1 LSYITKIFSQ
11 WENDILA
18 DQERAICFS
27 GHRPSKLPDGNASL
41 LISDLERA
49 IIFKIQQGK
58 RTFINGCMA
67 GFDILAGESVLKLR
81 QIYPPILCVTVAPFR
96 IGYFKSKNWTAD
108 WKKRALEVYNA
119 SDMAFSLTEE
129 YRPGIYYARNDFM
142 LAHASG
148 VVCYY
153 TGRITGTKGKGDKGG
168 GTQYT
173 VNRAFDIDLDIHNLH
188 K

>member
-1 LSYITKIFSQ
+1 MQTFSQ
-11 WENDILA
+11 LENDVLA
-18 DQERAICFS
+18 DHEHTICFS
-27 GHRPSKLPDGNASL
+27 GHRPSKLHDRNASL
-41 LISDLERA
+41 LIPDLDRA
-49 IIFKIQQGK
+49 IISKIQQGK

-81 QIYPPILCVTVAPFR
+81 QIYPQILCITVAPFR
-96 IGYFKSKNWTAD
+96 VGYFKNKNWTTD

-153 TGRITGTKGKGDKGG
+153 TGRITGTKGKRGKGG
-168 GTQYT
+168 GTEYT
-173 VNRAFDIDLDIHNLH
+173 VNRAFDLDLDIHNLH